1 MNKQTTNNFEL
12 LKIKNKE
19 EIKEWLLN
27 NCLTK
32 KGDLDLSGLDFS
44 DFNGYVDISEMKVK
58 GDLYQSYQKVEG
70 DLFQGNQEV
79 KSDLIQNNQ
88 KVQGD
93 LIQSD
98 QKVGRDLTQD
108 KIINGKTKEQA
119 LREVE
124 KLYE

>member
-79 KSDLIQNNQ
+79 KGDLIQNNQ